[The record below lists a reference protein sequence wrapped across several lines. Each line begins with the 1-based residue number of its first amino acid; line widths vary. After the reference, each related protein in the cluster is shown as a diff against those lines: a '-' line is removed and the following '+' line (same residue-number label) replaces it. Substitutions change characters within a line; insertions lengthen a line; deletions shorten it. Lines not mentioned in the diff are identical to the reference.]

1 MSEVRRDIV
10 TDTWVIIDTEN
21 DNIPKM
27 PLETDAQKNT
37 DCPLCEG
44 QENRTPGEIYAIR
57 SGTAPNT
64 PGWKVRVVPNIRP
77 ILQVEGNLT
86 KTGVGVYD
94 MVSGVGANE
103 VIVESPQHIIHFFD
117 LSEEQIE
124 SVFDTYRQRIED
136 LHCDKR
142 LRYILIFKN
151 HGRLAGA
158 STIDHP
164 HSDLIALPAT
174 PVRVKQKLNGAREYY
189 EYKERCLFCDII
201 QQEIEM
207 ADRLILQSEHFVV
220 LSPYAARFP
229 FELLILPKRHA
240 FSYKMINNKEKKDL
254 ARVTKKI
261 LRLMYETLGEH
272 PYNLFLNDSPNLL
285 PQSNYWKTIKED
297 YHWHIEVTPRIY
309 RSTGF
314 EIGTGFHINRFSPEK
329 AASAL
334 RKNL

>member
-1 MSEVRRDIV
+1 M
-10 TDTWVIIDTEN
+10 IIDTEN
-21 DNIPKM
+21 DTIPKM
-27 PLETDAQKNT
+27 PVDEYEQKV

-44 QENRTPGEIYAIR
+44 QENRTPNEIYAIR
-57 SGTAPNT
+57 SSDEANK
-64 PGWKVRVVPNIRP
+64 PGWKVRVVPNIKP
-77 ILQVEGNLT
+77 ILKVEGELQ
-86 KTGVGVYD
+86 KSGIGVYD

-103 VIVESPQHIIHFFD
+103 VIVESPQHVRHFFE

-124 SVFDTYRQRIED
+124 LVFDTYRARIQD

-174 PVRVKQKLNGAREYY
+174 PIRVKQKLNGAREYY
-189 EYKERCLFCDII
+189 GYKERCLLCDII

-207 ADRLILQSEHFVV
+207 ADRLIFQSEYFVI
-220 LSPYAARFP
+220 LAPYASRFP
-229 FELLILPKRHA
+229 FELLIIPKRHS
-240 FSYKMINNKEKKDL
+240 FTYKMISKEEIKDI
-254 ARVTKKI
+254 ASVSKKI
-261 LRLMYETLGEH
+261 LRLMYDTLGEH

-297 YHWHIEVTPRIY
+297 YHWHFELTPRIY

-314 EIGTGFHINRFSPEK
+314 EIGTGFHINRFSPERV
-329 AASAL
+329 AIFL

>member
-1 MSEVRRDIV
+1 MSEVRRDII

-21 DNIPKM
+21 DEIPKM
-27 PLETDAQKNT
+27 PVEEATQKV
-37 DCPLCEG
+37 DCPFCEG
-44 QENRTPGEIYAIR
+44 QENRTPGEIYAVR
-57 SGTAPNT
+57 TGTEPNT
-64 PGWKVRVVPNIRP
+64 PGWKVRVVPNIKP
-77 ILQVEGNLT
+77 ILKVEGDLK
-86 KTGVGVYD
+86 KTGIGVYD

-103 VIVESPQHIIHFFD
+103 VIIESPQHMRHFFD

-124 SVFDTYRQRIED
+124 LVFDTYRTRIED
-136 LHCDKR
+136 LHCDTR

-158 STIDHP
+158 STINHP

-174 PVRVKQKLNGAREYY
+174 PIWVKQKLNGAREYY
-189 EYKERCLFCDII
+189 GYKERCLFCDII

-207 ADRLILQSEHFVV
+207 ADRLIFQSQHFVV
-220 LSPYAARFP
+220 LSPYASRFP

-240 FSYKMINNKEKKDL
+240 FSYKMILKEEIKDL
-254 ARVTKKI
+254 AALSKKI
-261 LRLMYETLGEH
+261 LRLMYDTLGEH
-272 PYNLFLNDSPNLL
+272 PYNLFLNDCPNLL
-285 PQSNYWKTIKED
+285 PQSNYWETIKED